1 MENIFTHKKKLGEL
15 LIESGL
21 LKQEH
26 LLDALQIQKKTG
38 KQLGQVLVEN
48 NFVKPSD
55 LAYTL
60 SRQMGVPHV
69 WIRKGLVDS
78 TIIDIIPY
86 EKARAYQ
93 IMPLFK
99 IRNTLTIASA
109 NPQNVILFDELTKL
123 TGCAVQPV
131 LCRTDDIKDTIE
143 EYYREKVHMADL
155 MDVTTGD
162 EIEIVER
169 TSEEDLQTI
178 EEMAEGSP
186 VINFVNT
193 ILLKAIKD
201 RASDIHLEPD
211 RTKFRV
217 RFRIDGV
224 LYEAISPKLE
234 LHPSVVSR
242 LKIMAGL
249 DIAERRLPQDGR
261 IQVVVHGQFIDM
273 RFSSLPGIFGEKVV
287 LRVLDKSNAILDISK
302 LGFREGTME
311 NFKALLKRP
320 YGLILTTGP
329 TGSGK
334 TTTLYGAVCFLNNLE
349 KNIVT
354 IEDPVE
360 YQLDII
366 NQNQTNDA
374 IGLSFA
380 SFLKH
385 VLRQDPD
392 IIMVGEI
399 RDKET
404 AEIAIQAALT
414 GHLVLSTLHTN
425 DACGAVTRLLD
436 MGIEPFMIS
445 SAVIGVMGQRL
456 IRTICPECKTPY
468 FPSSAVSKQ
477 LGLDH
482 QKNIKL
488 FKGKGCEGC
497 YDSGFKGRM
506 GIYELLSVDQDLQRL
521 ILQRPSSEQLTNFIT
536 QHNIKTVR
544 DEGLEKIKEGFSTIE
559 EVNRAI
565 FTEA

>member
-1 MENIFTHKKKLGEL
+1 
-15 LIESGL
+15 
-21 LKQEH
+21 
-26 LLDALQIQKKTG
+26 
-38 KQLGQVLVEN
+38 
-48 NFVKPSD
+48 
-55 LAYTL
+55 
-60 SRQMGVPHV
+60 
-69 WIRKGLVDS
+69 
-78 TIIDIIPY
+78 
-86 EKARAYQ
+86 
-93 IMPLFK
+93 
-99 IRNTLTIASA
+99 
-109 NPQNVILFDELTKL
+109 
-123 TGCAVQPV
+123 
-131 LCRTDDIKDTIE
+131 
-143 EYYREKVHMADL
+143 
-155 MDVTTGD
+155 
-162 EIEIVER
+162 
-169 TSEEDLQTI
+169 
-178 EEMAEGSP
+178 
-186 VINFVNT
+186 
-193 ILLKAIKD
+193 
-201 RASDIHLEPD
+201 
-211 RTKFRV
+211 
-217 RFRIDGV
+217 
-224 LYEAISPKLE
+224 
-234 LHPSVVSR
+234 
-242 LKIMAGL
+242 MAGL

-311 NFKALLKRP
+311 NFKALLRRP

-366 NQNQTNDA
+366 NQNQTNDT

-544 DEGLEKIKEGFSTIE
+544 DEGLEKIKEGFTTIE